1 MDEPRFR
8 RVHVA
13 GAGGL
18 LGTAVAGELEAAGH
32 ELLHATAPVDA
43 VVHCPAPEPPGRLT
57 HRRLAAHRR
66 GEEARARAL
75 AQDALVSKARL
86 VHVGT
91 AFAWGDH
98 GSTWIDEGTPQRPA
112 PLGAGDVDVA
122 RHLLAL
128 REERGLDVVFVALGL
143 VYGPG
148 GLFERALLDPRARV
162 VGWGGNYLS
171 CVHVDDAARAV
182 AAALERG
189 AAGDDLPRRR
199 RRADDP
205 ARGGRCRRRRRR
217 APAPGDR
224 IAGPGR
230 RARGLPA
237 GPLAGR
243 LSARAQRPRQG
254 RAGLG
259 AALSHPARRSPDRAP
274 ALIAR
279 RYRVGN
285 ERGFHQR
292 ARWRSMTPWPLASSV
307 PSGRVPAKVPNGWR

>member
-1 MDEPRFR
+1 MDEPRFH

-18 LGTAVAGELEAAGH
+18 LGTAVAGELEAGGH

-66 GEEARARAL
+66 GEEARAQAL
-75 AQDALVSKARL
+75 AQDALVSNARL

-98 GSTWIDEGTPQRPA
+98 GSSWIDEGTPQRPA
-112 PLGAGDVDVA
+112 PLGAGDADVVA
-122 RHLLAL
+122 HLLTL

-171 CVHVDDAARAV
+171 CVHVDDGARAV

-189 AAGDDLPRRR
+189 TAGTTYLAVDDEPMTQRAVADAAADAAGRPRPATASLGLAGARVGFPLARSLAASQRVRNARAKAELGWAPRFPTLREGVRTALPR
-199 RRADDP
+199 
-205 ARGGRCRRRRRR
+205 
-217 APAPGDR
+217 
-224 IAGPGR
+224 
-230 RARGLPA
+230 
-237 GPLAGR
+237 
-243 LSARAQRPRQG
+243 
-254 RAGLG
+254 
-259 AALSHPARRSPDRAP
+259 
-274 ALIAR
+274 
-279 RYRVGN
+279 
-285 ERGFHQR
+285 
-292 ARWRSMTPWPLASSV
+292 
-307 PSGRVPAKVPNGWR
+307 

>member
-1 MDEPRFR
+1 MDDLRFR

-43 VVHCPAPEPPGRLT
+43 VVHCPAPEPPGCLT

-75 AQDALVSKARL
+75 AQDALVSNARL

-98 GSTWIDEGTPQRPA
+98 GSRWIDEGTPQRPA
-112 PLGAGDVDVA
+112 PLGAGDADVA

-148 GLFERALLDPRARV
+148 GLFERALLDPRSRV

-171 CVHVDDAARAV
+171 CVQVDDAARAV
-182 AAALERG
+182 AAALQRGTAGTTYLAVDDEPMTQRAGAGAAAAAAARPRPG
-189 AAGDDLPRRR
+189 AAGARPGPGGRPRRGPSR
-199 RRADDP
+199 SGRT
-205 ARGGRCRRRRRR
+205 RGRVGF
-217 APAPGDR
+217 
-224 IAGPGR
+224 
-230 RARGLPA
+230 
-237 GPLAGR
+237 PLAR
-243 LSARAQRPRQG
+243 SLAASQRVRNARA
-254 RAGLG
+254 
-259 AALSHPARRSPDRAP
+259 
-274 ALIAR
+274 
-279 RYRVGN
+279 
-285 ERGFHQR
+285 
-292 ARWRSMTPWPLASSV
+292 
-307 PSGRVPAKVPNGWR
+307 K

>member
-1 MDEPRFR
+1 MDELRFR

-18 LGTAVAGELEAAGH
+18 LGTAVVGELEAAGH

-75 AQDALVSKARL
+75 AQDALVSDARL

-98 GSTWIDEGTPQRPA
+98 GSSWIDEGTPQRPA
-112 PLGAGDVDVA
+112 PLGAGDADVA

-182 AAALERG
+182 AAALQRG
-189 AAGDDLPRRR
+189 TAGMTYLAVDDEPMTQRAVADAAADAAGRPRPGTASLGVAGARVGFPLARSLAASQRVRNARAKAELGWAPRFPTLREGVWTALPR
-199 RRADDP
+199 
-205 ARGGRCRRRRRR
+205 
-217 APAPGDR
+217 
-224 IAGPGR
+224 
-230 RARGLPA
+230 
-237 GPLAGR
+237 
-243 LSARAQRPRQG
+243 
-254 RAGLG
+254 
-259 AALSHPARRSPDRAP
+259 
-274 ALIAR
+274 
-279 RYRVGN
+279 
-285 ERGFHQR
+285 
-292 ARWRSMTPWPLASSV
+292 
-307 PSGRVPAKVPNGWR
+307 